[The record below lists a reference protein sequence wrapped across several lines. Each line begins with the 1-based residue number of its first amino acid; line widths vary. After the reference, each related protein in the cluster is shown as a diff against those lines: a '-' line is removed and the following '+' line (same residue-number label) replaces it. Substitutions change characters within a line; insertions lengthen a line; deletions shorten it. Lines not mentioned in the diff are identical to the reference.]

1 MSGINLKE
9 QEYSSS
15 QNELT
20 VEDKDKIL
28 RIDNK
33 LPQIILPQSKIGM
46 FIDWY
51 NNDLRL
57 LGTLPEAYNEGYLI
71 IENDIIQV
79 DISKQSEYIK
89 SLAKQLNQTYRQ
101 IENRLKKYID
111 ALTKVT
117 LYFKYINNTI
127 HIWLYGKD
135 NLIISKISFQVQEG
149 ENNLIADRYID
160 KFTNWDDLLN
170 EFNFYCV
177 ILLTSSLWYIAT
189 TTKTTKYYYEENRS
203 RYTYTDNEKI
213 IKSVSKHKTINTP
226 IYDFNKIKRVKIE
239 SLIKKRKGW
248 TYSHSFQVHGHYRHY
263 SNGKTVFINSY
274 IKGKNKELQSQIITL
289 DPKE

>member
-71 IENDIIQV
+71 IENDIIQI

-89 SLAKQLNQTYRQ
+89 SLAKQLNGTYRQ
-101 IENRLKKYID
+101 VENRLKYFIED
-111 ALTKVT
+111 LEKVT
-117 LYFKYINNTI
+117 MYFKYADNNI
-127 HIWLYGKD
+127 QIWLYGKD
-135 NLIISKISFQVQEG
+135 STIVSKMSFQVQEG
-149 ENNLIADRYID
+149 ENSLVADRYID
-160 KFTNWDDLLN
+160 EFTNWDDLLN

-189 TTKTTKYYYEENRS
+189 TTKTTKYYYEENRP
-203 RYTYTDNEKI
+203 RYTYSANEKS

-226 IYDFNKIKRVKIE
+226 IYDFNKIKKVKVE

-289 DPKE
+289 NPKE

>member
-71 IENDIIQV
+71 IENDIIQI

-89 SLAKQLNQTYRQ
+89 SLAKQLNGTYRQ
-101 IENRLKKYID
+101 VENRLKYFIED
-111 ALTKVT
+111 LEKVT
-117 LYFKYINNTI
+117 MYFKYVDNNI
-127 HIWLYGKD
+127 QIWLYGKD
-135 NLIISKISFQVQEG
+135 NTIVSKMSFQVQEG
-149 ENNLIADRYID
+149 ENSLVADRYID
-160 KFTNWDDLLN
+160 EFTNWDDLLN

-189 TTKTTKYYYEENRS
+189 TTKTTKYYYEEDRP
-203 RYTYTDNEKI
+203 RYTYSANEKS

-226 IYDFNKIKRVKIE
+226 IYDFNKIKKVKVE

-289 DPKE
+289 NPKE

>member
-71 IENDIIQV
+71 IENDIIQI

-89 SLAKQLNQTYRQ
+89 SLAKQLNGTYRQ
-101 IENRLKKYID
+101 VENRLKYFIED
-111 ALTKVT
+111 LEKVT
-117 LYFKYINNTI
+117 MYFKYVDNNI
-127 HIWLYGKD
+127 QIWLYGKD
-135 NLIISKISFQVQEG
+135 NTIVSKMSFQVQEG
-149 ENNLIADRYID
+149 ENSLVADRYID
-160 KFTNWDDLLN
+160 EFTNWDDLLN

-189 TTKTTKYYYEENRS
+189 TTKTTKYYYEENRP
-203 RYTYTDNEKI
+203 RYTYSANEKS

-226 IYDFNKIKRVKIE
+226 IYDFNKIKRVKVE

>member
-57 LGTLPEAYNEGYLI
+57 LSTLPEAYNEGYLI
-71 IENDIIQV
+71 IENDIIQI

-89 SLAKQLNQTYRQ
+89 SLAKQLNGTYRQ
-101 IENRLKKYID
+101 VENRLKYFIED
-111 ALTKVT
+111 LEKVT
-117 LYFKYINNTI
+117 MYFKYADNNI
-127 HIWLYGKD
+127 QIWLYGKD
-135 NLIISKISFQVQEG
+135 NTIVSKMSFQVQEG
-149 ENNLIADRYID
+149 ENSLVADRYID
-160 KFTNWDDLLN
+160 EFTNWDDLLN

-189 TTKTTKYYYEENRS
+189 TTKTTKYYYEENRP
-203 RYTYTDNEKI
+203 RYTYSANEKS

-226 IYDFNKIKRVKIE
+226 IYDFNKIKKVKVE

-289 DPKE
+289 NPKE

>member
-71 IENDIIQV
+71 IENDIIQI

-89 SLAKQLNQTYRQ
+89 SLAKQLNGTYRQ
-101 IENRLKKYID
+101 VENRLKYFIED
-111 ALTKVT
+111 LEKVT
-117 LYFKYINNTI
+117 MYFKYVDNNI
-127 HIWLYGKD
+127 QIWLYGKD
-135 NLIISKISFQVQEG
+135 NTIVSKMSFQVQEG
-149 ENNLIADRYID
+149 ENSLVADRYID
-160 KFTNWDDLLN
+160 EFTNWDDLLN

-189 TTKTTKYYYEENRS
+189 TTKTTKYYYEENRP
-203 RYTYTDNEKI
+203 RYTYSANEKS

-226 IYDFNKIKRVKIE
+226 IYDFNKIKKVKVE

-289 DPKE
+289 NPKG

>member
-1 MSGINLKE
+1 MGGINLKE

-71 IENDIIQV
+71 IENDIIQI

-89 SLAKQLNQTYRQ
+89 SLAKQLNGTYRQ
-101 IENRLKKYID
+101 VENRLKYFIED
-111 ALTKVT
+111 LEKVT
-117 LYFKYINNTI
+117 MYFKYVDNNI
-127 HIWLYGKD
+127 QIWLYGKD
-135 NLIISKISFQVQEG
+135 NTIVSKMSFQVQEG
-149 ENNLIADRYID
+149 ENSLVADRYID
-160 KFTNWDDLLN
+160 EFTNWDDLLN

-189 TTKTTKYYYEENRS
+189 TTKTTKYYYEENRP
-203 RYTYTDNEKI
+203 RYTYSANEKS

-226 IYDFNKIKRVKIE
+226 IYDFNKIKRVKVE

-289 DPKE
+289 NPKE

>member
-20 VEDKDKIL
+20 VEDNDKIL

-33 LPQIILPQSKIGM
+33 LPQVILPQSKIGM

-51 NNDLRL
+51 NNDRRL

-71 IENDIIQV
+71 IENDIIQI

-89 SLAKQLNQTYRQ
+89 SLAKQLNGTYRQ
-101 IENRLKKYID
+101 VENRLKYFIED
-111 ALTKVT
+111 LEKVT
-117 LYFKYINNTI
+117 MYFKYVDNNI
-127 HIWLYGKD
+127 QIWLYGKD
-135 NLIISKISFQVQEG
+135 NTIVSKMSFQVQEG
-149 ENNLIADRYID
+149 ENSLVADRYID
-160 KFTNWDDLLN
+160 EFTNWDDLLN

-189 TTKTTKYYYEENRS
+189 TTKTTKYYYEENRP
-203 RYTYTDNEKI
+203 RYTYSANEKS
-213 IKSVSKHKTINTP
+213 IKSISKHKTINTP
-226 IYDFNKIKRVKIE
+226 IYDFNKIKKVKVE

-289 DPKE
+289 NPKE

>member
-57 LGTLPEAYNEGYLI
+57 LGTLPQAYNEGYLI
-71 IENDIIQV
+71 IENDIIQI

-89 SLAKQLNQTYRQ
+89 SLAKQLNGTYRQ
-101 IENRLKKYID
+101 VENRLKYFIED
-111 ALTKVT
+111 LEKVT
-117 LYFKYINNTI
+117 MYFKYVDNNI
-127 HIWLYGKD
+127 QIWLYGKD
-135 NLIISKISFQVQEG
+135 STIVSKMSFQVQEG
-149 ENNLIADRYID
+149 ENSLVADRYID
-160 KFTNWDDLLN
+160 EFTNWDDLLN

-189 TTKTTKYYYEENRS
+189 TTKTTKYYYEENRP
-203 RYTYTDNEKI
+203 RYTYSANEKS

-226 IYDFNKIKRVKIE
+226 IYDFNKIKKVKVE
-239 SLIKKRKGW
+239 SLIKRRKGW

-289 DPKE
+289 NPKE

>member
-71 IENDIIQV
+71 IENDIIQI

-89 SLAKQLNQTYRQ
+89 SLAKQLNGTYRQ
-101 IENRLKKYID
+101 VENRLKYFIED
-111 ALTKVT
+111 LEKVT
-117 LYFKYINNTI
+117 MYFKYVDNNI
-127 HIWLYGKD
+127 QIWLYGKD
-135 NLIISKISFQVQEG
+135 STIVSKMSFQVQEG
-149 ENNLIADRYID
+149 ENSLVADRYID
-160 KFTNWDDLLN
+160 EFTNWDDLLN

-189 TTKTTKYYYEENRS
+189 TTKTTKYYYEENRP
-203 RYTYTDNEKI
+203 RYTYSANEKS

-226 IYDFNKIKRVKIE
+226 IYDFNKIKKVKVE

-289 DPKE
+289 NPKE

>member
-15 QNELT
+15 QNEIT

-71 IENDIIQV
+71 IENDIIQI

-89 SLAKQLNQTYRQ
+89 SLAKQLNGTYRQ
-101 IENRLKKYID
+101 VENRLKYFIED
-111 ALTKVT
+111 LEKVT
-117 LYFKYINNTI
+117 MYFKYVDNNI
-127 HIWLYGKD
+127 QIWLYGKD
-135 NLIISKISFQVQEG
+135 NTIVSKMSFQVQEG
-149 ENNLIADRYID
+149 ENSLVADRYID
-160 KFTNWDDLLN
+160 EFTNWDDLLN

-189 TTKTTKYYYEENRS
+189 TTKTTKYYYEENRP
-203 RYTYTDNEKI
+203 RYTYSANEKS

-226 IYDFNKIKRVKIE
+226 IYDFNKIKKVKVE

-289 DPKE
+289 NPKE

>member
-71 IENDIIQV
+71 IENDIIQI

-89 SLAKQLNQTYRQ
+89 SLAKQLNGTYRQ
-101 IENRLKKYID
+101 VENRLKYFIED
-111 ALTKVT
+111 LEKVT
-117 LYFKYINNTI
+117 MYFKYVDNNI
-127 HIWLYGKD
+127 QIWLYGKD
-135 NLIISKISFQVQEG
+135 STIVSKMSFQVQEG
-149 ENNLIADRYID
+149 ENSLVADRYID
-160 KFTNWDDLLN
+160 EFTNWDDLLN

-189 TTKTTKYYYEENRS
+189 TTKTTKYYYEENRP
-203 RYTYTDNEKI
+203 RYTYSANEKS

-226 IYDFNKIKRVKIE
+226 IYDFNKIKKVKVE
-239 SLIKKRKGW
+239 SLIKKRRGW

-289 DPKE
+289 NPKE

>member
-71 IENDIIQV
+71 IENDIIQI

-89 SLAKQLNQTYRQ
+89 SLAKQLNGTYRQ
-101 IENRLKKYID
+101 VENRLKYFIEG
-111 ALTKVT
+111 LEKVT
-117 LYFKYINNTI
+117 MYFKYADNNI
-127 HIWLYGKD
+127 QIWLYGKD
-135 NLIISKISFQVQEG
+135 NTIVSKISFQVQEG
-149 ENNLIADRYID
+149 ENSLVADRYID
-160 KFTNWDDLLN
+160 EFTNWDDLLN

-189 TTKTTKYYYEENRS
+189 TTKTTKYYYEENRP
-203 RYTYTDNEKI
+203 RYTYSANEKS
-213 IKSVSKHKTINTP
+213 IKSISKHKTINTP
-226 IYDFNKIKRVKIE
+226 IYDFNKIKKVKVE

-289 DPKE
+289 NPKE

>member
-71 IENDIIQV
+71 IENDIIQI

-89 SLAKQLNQTYRQ
+89 SLAKQLNGTYRQ
-101 IENRLKKYID
+101 VENRLKYFIED
-111 ALTKVT
+111 LEKVT
-117 LYFKYINNTI
+117 MYFKYVDNNI
-127 HIWLYGKD
+127 QIWLYGKD
-135 NLIISKISFQVQEG
+135 STIVSKMSFQVQEG
-149 ENNLIADRYID
+149 ENSLVADRYID
-160 KFTNWDDLLN
+160 EFTNWDDLLN

-189 TTKTTKYYYEENRS
+189 TTKTTKYYYEENRP
-203 RYTYTDNEKI
+203 RYTYSANEKS

-226 IYDFNKIKRVKIE
+226 IYDFNKIKKVKVE

>member
-71 IENDIIQV
+71 IENDIIQI

-89 SLAKQLNQTYRQ
+89 SLAKQLNGTYRQ
-101 IENRLKKYID
+101 VENRLKYFIED
-111 ALTKVT
+111 LEKVT
-117 LYFKYINNTI
+117 MYFKYVDNNI
-127 HIWLYGKD
+127 QIWLYGKD
-135 NLIISKISFQVQEG
+135 STIVSKMSFQVQEG
-149 ENNLIADRYID
+149 ENSLVADRYID
-160 KFTNWDDLLN
+160 EFTNWDDLLN

-189 TTKTTKYYYEENRS
+189 TTKTTKYYYEEDRP
-203 RYTYTDNEKI
+203 RYTYSANEKS

-226 IYDFNKIKRVKIE
+226 IYDFNKIKKVKVE

-289 DPKE
+289 NPKE

>member
-71 IENDIIQV
+71 IENDIIQI

-89 SLAKQLNQTYRQ
+89 SLAKQLNGTYRQ
-101 IENRLKKYID
+101 VENRLKYFIED
-111 ALTKVT
+111 LEKVT
-117 LYFKYINNTI
+117 MYFKYADNNI
-127 HIWLYGKD
+127 QIWLYGKD
-135 NLIISKISFQVQEG
+135 NTIVSKMSFQVQEG
-149 ENNLIADRYID
+149 ENSLVADRYID
-160 KFTNWDDLLN
+160 EFTNWDDLLN

-189 TTKTTKYYYEENRS
+189 KTKTTKYYYEENRP
-203 RYTYTDNEKI
+203 RYTYSANEKS

-226 IYDFNKIKRVKIE
+226 IYDFNKIKKVKVE

-289 DPKE
+289 NPKE

>member
-71 IENDIIQV
+71 IENDIIQI

-89 SLAKQLNQTYRQ
+89 SLAKQLNGTYRQ
-101 IENRLKKYID
+101 VENRLKYFIED
-111 ALTKVT
+111 LEKVT
-117 LYFKYINNTI
+117 MYFKYVDNNI
-127 HIWLYGKD
+127 QIWLYGKD
-135 NLIISKISFQVQEG
+135 NTIVSKISFQVQEG
-149 ENNLIADRYID
+149 ENSLVADRYID
-160 KFTNWDDLLN
+160 EFTNWDDLLN

-189 TTKTTKYYYEENRS
+189 TTKTTKYYYEENRP
-203 RYTYTDNEKI
+203 RYTYSANEKS

-226 IYDFNKIKRVKIE
+226 IYDFNKIKKVKVE

-263 SNGKTVFINSY
+263 SNGKTIFINSY

-289 DPKE
+289 NPKE

>member
-71 IENDIIQV
+71 IENDIIQI
-79 DISKQSEYIK
+79 DINKQSEYIK
-89 SLAKQLNQTYRQ
+89 SLAKQLNGTYRQ
-101 IENRLKKYID
+101 VENRLKYFIED
-111 ALTKVT
+111 LEKVT
-117 LYFKYINNTI
+117 MYFKYVDNNI
-127 HIWLYGKD
+127 QIWLYGKD
-135 NLIISKISFQVQEG
+135 NTIVSKMSFQVQEG
-149 ENNLIADRYID
+149 ENSLVADRYID
-160 KFTNWDDLLN
+160 EFTNWDDLLN

-189 TTKTTKYYYEENRS
+189 TTKTTKYYYEENRP
-203 RYTYTDNEKI
+203 RYTYSANEKS

-226 IYDFNKIKRVKIE
+226 IYDFNKIKKVKVE

-289 DPKE
+289 NPKE

>member
-15 QNELT
+15 QNEIT

-71 IENDIIQV
+71 IENDIIQI

-89 SLAKQLNQTYRQ
+89 SLAKQLNGTYRQ
-101 IENRLKKYID
+101 VENRLKYFIED
-111 ALTKVT
+111 LEKVT
-117 LYFKYINNTI
+117 MYFKYVDNNI
-127 HIWLYGKD
+127 QIWLYGKD
-135 NLIISKISFQVQEG
+135 NTIVSKMSFQVQEG
-149 ENNLIADRYID
+149 ENSLVADRYID
-160 KFTNWDDLLN
+160 EFTNWDDLLN

-189 TTKTTKYYYEENRS
+189 TTKTTKYYYEENRP
-203 RYTYTDNEKI
+203 RYTYSANEKS

-226 IYDFNKIKRVKIE
+226 IYDFNKIKRVKVE

-289 DPKE
+289 NPKE

>member
-71 IENDIIQV
+71 IENDIIQI

-89 SLAKQLNQTYRQ
+89 SLAKQLNGTYRQ
-101 IENRLKKYID
+101 VENRLKYFIED
-111 ALTKVT
+111 LEKVT
-117 LYFKYINNTI
+117 MYFKYVDNNI
-127 HIWLYGKD
+127 QIWLYGKD
-135 NLIISKISFQVQEG
+135 STIVSKMSFQVQEG
-149 ENNLIADRYID
+149 ENSLVADRYID
-160 KFTNWDDLLN
+160 EFTNWDDLLN

-189 TTKTTKYYYEENRS
+189 TTKTTKYYYEENRP
-203 RYTYTDNEKI
+203 RYTYSANEKS

-226 IYDFNKIKRVKIE
+226 IYDFNKIKKVKVE

-248 TYSHSFQVHGHYRHY
+248 TYSHSFQVHGHHRHY

-289 DPKE
+289 NPKE

>member
-71 IENDIIQV
+71 IENDIIQI

-89 SLAKQLNQTYRQ
+89 SLAKQLNGTYRQ
-101 IENRLKKYID
+101 VENHLKYFIEDLE
-111 ALTKVT
+111 KVT
-117 LYFKYINNTI
+117 MYFKYVDNNI
-127 HIWLYGKD
+127 QIWLYGKD
-135 NLIISKISFQVQEG
+135 NTIVSKMSFQVQEG
-149 ENNLIADRYID
+149 ENSLVADRYID
-160 KFTNWDDLLN
+160 EFTNWDDLLN

-189 TTKTTKYYYEENRS
+189 TTKTTKYYYEENRP
-203 RYTYTDNEKI
+203 RYTYSANEKS

-226 IYDFNKIKRVKIE
+226 IYDFNKIKKVKVE

-289 DPKE
+289 NPKE

>member
-71 IENDIIQV
+71 IENDIIQI
-79 DISKQSEYIK
+79 DINEQSEYIK
-89 SLAKQLNQTYRQ
+89 SLAKQLNGTYRQ
-101 IENRLKKYID
+101 VENRLKYFIED
-111 ALTKVT
+111 LEKVT
-117 LYFKYINNTI
+117 MYFKYVDNNI
-127 HIWLYGKD
+127 QIWLYGKD
-135 NLIISKISFQVQEG
+135 NTIVSKVSFQVQEG
-149 ENNLIADRYID
+149 ENSLVADRYID
-160 KFTNWDDLLN
+160 EFTNWDDLLN

-189 TTKTTKYYYEENRS
+189 TTKTTKYYYEENRP
-203 RYTYTDNEKI
+203 RYTYSANEKS
-213 IKSVSKHKTINTP
+213 IKSVSKHKAINTP
-226 IYDFNKIKRVKIE
+226 IYDFNKIKKVKVE

-263 SNGKTVFINSY
+263 SNGKTIFINSY

-289 DPKE
+289 NPKE

>member
-1 MSGINLKE
+1 MSLIYLKE
-9 QEYSSS
+9 EEYSSS

-71 IENDIIQV
+71 IENDIIQI

-89 SLAKQLNQTYRQ
+89 SLAKQLNGTYRRV
-101 IENRLKKYID
+101 ENRLKYFIED
-111 ALTKVT
+111 LEKVT
-117 LYFKYINNTI
+117 MYFKYVDNNI
-127 HIWLYGKD
+127 QIWLYGKD
-135 NLIISKISFQVQEG
+135 NTIVSKMSFQVQEG
-149 ENNLIADRYID
+149 ENSLVADRYID
-160 KFTNWDDLLN
+160 EFTNWDDLLN

-177 ILLTSSLWYIAT
+177 ILLTSSLCYIAT
-189 TTKTTKYYYEENRS
+189 TTKTTKYYYEENRP
-203 RYTYTDNEKI
+203 RYTYSANEKS

-226 IYDFNKIKRVKIE
+226 IYDFNKIKKVKVE

-248 TYSHSFQVHGHYRHY
+248 TYSHSFQLHGHYRHY

-289 DPKE
+289 NPKE

>member
-71 IENDIIQV
+71 IENDIIQI

-89 SLAKQLNQTYRQ
+89 SLAKQLNGTYRQ
-101 IENRLKKYID
+101 VENRLKYFIED
-111 ALTKVT
+111 LEKVT
-117 LYFKYINNTI
+117 MYFKYVDNNI
-127 HIWLYGKD
+127 QIWLYGKD
-135 NLIISKISFQVQEG
+135 NTIVSKMSFQVQEG
-149 ENNLIADRYID
+149 ENSLVADRYID
-160 KFTNWDDLLN
+160 EFTSWDDLLN

-189 TTKTTKYYYEENRS
+189 TTKTTKYYYEENRP
-203 RYTYTDNEKI
+203 RYTYSASEKS

-226 IYDFNKIKRVKIE
+226 IYDFNKIKRVKVE

-289 DPKE
+289 NPKE

>member
-57 LGTLPEAYNEGYLI
+57 LGTLPQAYNEGYLI
-71 IENDIIQV
+71 IENDIIQI

-89 SLAKQLNQTYRQ
+89 SLAKQLNGTYRQ
-101 IENRLKKYID
+101 VENRLKYFIED
-111 ALTKVT
+111 LEKVT
-117 LYFKYINNTI
+117 MYFKYVDNNI
-127 HIWLYGKD
+127 QIWLYGKD
-135 NLIISKISFQVQEG
+135 STIVSKMSFQVQEG
-149 ENNLIADRYID
+149 ENSLVADRYID
-160 KFTNWDDLLN
+160 EFTNWDDLLN

-189 TTKTTKYYYEENRS
+189 TTKTTKYYYEENRP
-203 RYTYTDNEKI
+203 RYTYSANEKS

-226 IYDFNKIKRVKIE
+226 IYDFNKIKKVKVE

-289 DPKE
+289 NPKE

>member
-71 IENDIIQV
+71 IENDIIQI

-89 SLAKQLNQTYRQ
+89 SLAKQLNGTYRQ
-101 IENRLKKYID
+101 VENRLKYFIED
-111 ALTKVT
+111 LEKVT
-117 LYFKYINNTI
+117 MYFKYVDNNI
-127 HIWLYGKD
+127 QIWLYSKD
-135 NLIISKISFQVQEG
+135 NTIVSKMSFQVQEG
-149 ENNLIADRYID
+149 ENSLVADRYID
-160 KFTNWDDLLN
+160 EFTNWDDLLN

-189 TTKTTKYYYEENRS
+189 TTKTTKYYYEENRP
-203 RYTYTDNEKI
+203 RYTYSANEKS
-213 IKSVSKHKTINTP
+213 IKSVSKYKTINTP
-226 IYDFNKIKRVKIE
+226 IYDFNKIKKVKVE

-289 DPKE
+289 NPKE

>member
-71 IENDIIQV
+71 IENDIIQI

-89 SLAKQLNQTYRQ
+89 SLAKQLNGTYRQ
-101 IENRLKKYID
+101 VENRLKYFIED
-111 ALTKVT
+111 LEKVT
-117 LYFKYINNTI
+117 MYFKYADNNI
-127 HIWLYGKD
+127 QIWLYGKD
-135 NLIISKISFQVQEG
+135 NTIVSKMSFQVQEG
-149 ENNLIADRYID
+149 ENSLFADRYID
-160 KFTNWDDLLN
+160 EFTNWDDLLN

-189 TTKTTKYYYEENRS
+189 TTKTTKYYYEENRP
-203 RYTYTDNEKI
+203 RYTYSANEKS

-226 IYDFNKIKRVKIE
+226 IYDFNKIKKVKVE

-289 DPKE
+289 NPKE

>member
-71 IENDIIQV
+71 IENDIIQI

-89 SLAKQLNQTYRQ
+89 SLAKQLNGTYRQ
-101 IENRLKKYID
+101 VENRLKYFIED
-111 ALTKVT
+111 LEKVT
-117 LYFKYINNTI
+117 MYFKYVDNNI
-127 HIWLYGKD
+127 QIWLYDKD
-135 NLIISKISFQVQEG
+135 NTIVSKISFQVQEG
-149 ENNLIADRYID
+149 ENSLVADRYID
-160 KFTNWDDLLN
+160 EFTNWDDLLN

-189 TTKTTKYYYEENRS
+189 TTKTTKYYYEENRP
-203 RYTYTDNEKI
+203 RYTYSANEKS

-226 IYDFNKIKRVKIE
+226 IYDFNKIKKVKVE

-274 IKGKNKELQSQIITL
+274 IKGKNKELQSQIITSN
-289 DPKE
+289 PKE

>member
-57 LGTLPEAYNEGYLI
+57 LDTLPEAYNEGYLI
-71 IENDIIQV
+71 IENDIIQI

-89 SLAKQLNQTYRQ
+89 SLAKQLNGTYRQ
-101 IENRLKKYID
+101 VENRLKYFIED
-111 ALTKVT
+111 LEKVT
-117 LYFKYINNTI
+117 MYFKYVDNNI
-127 HIWLYGKD
+127 QIWLYGKD
-135 NLIISKISFQVQEG
+135 STIVSKMSFQVQEG
-149 ENNLIADRYID
+149 ENSLVADRYID
-160 KFTNWDDLLN
+160 EFTNWDDLLN

-189 TTKTTKYYYEENRS
+189 TTKTTKYYYEENRP
-203 RYTYTDNEKI
+203 RYTYSANEKS

-226 IYDFNKIKRVKIE
+226 IYDFNKIKKVKVE

-289 DPKE
+289 NPKE

>member
-71 IENDIIQV
+71 IENDIIQI

-89 SLAKQLNQTYRQ
+89 SLAKQLNGTYRQ
-101 IENRLKKYID
+101 VENRLKYFIED
-111 ALTKVT
+111 LEKVT
-117 LYFKYINNTI
+117 MYFKYVDNNI
-127 HIWLYGKD
+127 QIWLYGKD
-135 NLIISKISFQVQEG
+135 NTIVSKISFQVQEG
-149 ENNLIADRYID
+149 ENSLVADRYID
-160 KFTNWDDLLN
+160 EFTNWDDLLN

-189 TTKTTKYYYEENRS
+189 TTKTTKYYYEENRP
-203 RYTYTDNEKI
+203 RYTYSANEKS

-226 IYDFNKIKRVKIE
+226 IYDFNKIKKVKVE

-289 DPKE
+289 NPKE